1 MIYIGST
8 VNSISRWKGHVK
20 SLREQKHHSKHLQ
33 RAWNKYG
40 EKNFVFEI
48 IEEVLDK
55 SNLTGRE
62 QYYLDIHESYN
73 RNKGYNIC
81 PKAGFNTRGASFYK
95 TKEWRDKQRKAHL
108 GKNKSQKTRQK
119 MSESRKGIKFSQEHK
134 TNLSNAL
141 KDKLKGEGNPMHGKK
156 HSEET
161 KQKMREKAVE
171 RNLKNRNIRAKLS
184 DIMIYEIR
192 NLHPKLSYKKIA
204 SLYNVHFCTI
214 RNIIKNKTYKNI
226 EV

>member
-8 VNSISRWKGHVK
+8 VNSISRWKGHIK

-33 RAWNKYG
+33 CAWNKYS
-40 EKNFVFEI
+40 EESFVFEI

-55 SNLTGRE
+55 SNLIERE
-62 QYYLDIHESYN
+62 QYYLDIYESYN

-141 KDKLKGEGNPMHGKK
+141 KDKLKGKGNPMYGKK
-156 HSEET
+156 HSNET
-161 KQKMREKAVE
+161 KQKMREKAIE
-171 RNLKNRNIRAKLS
+171 RNTNNRNIRAKLS
-184 DIMIYEIR
+184 DAKILEIR
-192 NLHPKLSYKKIA
+192 KLYPQIGYKKLADI
-204 SLYNVHFCTI
+204 YKVHFCTI
-214 RNIIKNKTYKNI
+214 RNVVKNKTYKNI